1 MPVRAPGGI
10 VPFLTTPPL
19 SLNLRQSLRVLPWV
33 LAGAALAALAW
44 SRWTSS
50 PAGNVPAKAARSRQV
65 RPLPRELVVAVAD
78 RPALLEILRQGKA
91 PALTAAQLEDYLRT
105 HARSPASLLVAS
117 RLSGDP
123 AFLRAAAEAAPD
135 DPAVQLELALRGG
148 DLAERA
154 AAAEAFRRLSPGN
167 ALGDYLMVQVSFE
180 KGDFAAAASALDGA
194 TENDTLADHSA
205 QLVAG
210 MRDAYLGAG
219 YEASAAQVAAMAS
232 LDRRPQLDLLRNV
245 GTGLGQLLVEF
256 IREGDIDTAE
266 PVVLAGQSLGQRL
279 HEGSPYLLDQMAG
292 IELEKSFLAQLDP
305 VTVFGADGVTVG
317 ERIAELDARWAE
329 ASELTS
335 VGADAWSSLSAAQAE
350 QYVEVVRRDGELAGL
365 RWLKAQAVR

>member
-1 MPVRAPGGI
+1 
-10 VPFLTTPPL
+10 
-19 SLNLRQSLRVLPWV
+19 
-33 LAGAALAALAW
+33 
-44 SRWTSS
+44 
-50 PAGNVPAKAARSRQV
+50 
-65 RPLPRELVVAVAD
+65 VAVAD

-105 HARSPASLLVAS
+105 NARSPASLLVAS

-123 AFLRAAAEAAPD
+123 AFLRAAADAAPD

-148 DLAERA
+148 DLAGRA

-180 KGDFAAAASALDGA
+180 KGDFAAAAAALDGA
-194 TENDTLADHSA
+194 AENDTLADHSA

-266 PVVLAGQSLGQRL
+266 PVVLAGQTLGQRL

-305 VTVFGADGVTVG
+305 VTVFDADGVTVG

-329 ASELTS
+329 ASELTA
-335 VGADAWSSLSAAQAE
+335 VGADAWSALSPAQAE